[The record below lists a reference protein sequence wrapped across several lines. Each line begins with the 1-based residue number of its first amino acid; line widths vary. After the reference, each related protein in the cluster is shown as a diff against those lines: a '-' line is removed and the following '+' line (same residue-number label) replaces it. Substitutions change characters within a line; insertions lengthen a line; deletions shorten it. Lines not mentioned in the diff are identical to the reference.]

1 MTPEE
6 VGCDYHPDGWR
17 VYVIED
23 KIAGFFA
30 GFANKGAPGDVPM
43 FCNTIDGAVKYDA
56 FRDLYARQRAEAIR
70 YRYVPNGKV
79 LAYKRHEIFPEQY
92 RKGAR

>member
-1 MTPEE
+1 MKPEE

-17 VYVIED
+17 VYIIED
-23 KIAGFFA
+23 KLAGYFA
-30 GFANKGAPGDVPM
+30 GFTDKGASCDIPM
-43 FCNTIDGAVKYDA
+43 FCLTIDGAVKYDA
-56 FRDLYARQRAEAIR
+56 FRDLSAREIALAIR
-70 YRYVPNGKV
+70 DRYVPKGKV